1 LIAIG
6 KAALRVAAAVLFLY
20 LVLVG
25 TLFWFQRDFFYPAPE
40 TIPTRPEPGFDDIR
54 IRTSDGLVLRAFH
67 HPARAGLPT
76 LLFFHGNA
84 SDLDGSE
91 YATRLLVAQ
100 GYGVLAP
107 EYRGYGGNPGS
118 PDEQGLYRD
127 GEAALAWLAAKGVPA
142 SDVVAIG
149 NSLGSGVATEM
160 ASRHH
165 LAGLVLISGFASLPR
180 VSREHYPFVP
190 AGLLVLDRYD
200 NFAKIAA
207 IHSPILLLHGTS
219 DTVASADNS
228 RAMVKAQPS
237 AQLILVP
244 GVGHELAFL
253 DLSQS
258 KILAWLRSGA
268 MTGTSKQIDKS
279 GD

>member
-1 LIAIG
+1 MIAIG
-6 KAALRVAAAVLFLY
+6 KAAFGVIATLLFIY

-25 TLFWFQRDFFYPAPE
+25 ALFWFQRDFFYPAPK

-54 IRTSDGLVLRAFH
+54 IRTSDGLLLRAFH

-76 LLFFHGNA
+76 LVFFHGNA

-91 YATRLLVAQ
+91 YATRMFAAQ

-127 GEAALAWLAAKGVPA
+127 GDTALAWLTAKGVSA
-142 SDVVAIG
+142 SEVVAIG

-180 VSREHYPFVP
+180 VAREHYPFVP

-200 NFAKIAA
+200 NVAKLPSI
-207 IHSPILLLHGTS
+207 SCPILLLHGTS

-228 RAMVKAQPS
+228 RALAKAQPG
-237 AQLILVP
+237 AQLYLVP

-258 KILAWLRSGA
+258 TILAWLHSGA
-268 MTGTSKQIDKS
+268 ITGTSK
-279 GD
+279 